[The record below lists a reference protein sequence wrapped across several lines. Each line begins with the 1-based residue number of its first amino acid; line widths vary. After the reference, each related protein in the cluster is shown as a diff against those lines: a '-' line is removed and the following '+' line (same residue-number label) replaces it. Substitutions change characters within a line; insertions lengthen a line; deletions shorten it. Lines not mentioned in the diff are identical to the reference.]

1 MSALARR
8 PHRRGGALV
17 APALLLL
24 ARLAIVS
31 AVRVAFIADTGI
43 GNDNPG
49 GYWTDFYGNRQAPRY
64 DVGGVPC
71 VNFKGEPCRQYSRAR
86 DVIAAVRDNGADLVV
101 HAGDLDYESSPRMW
115 RRFVDE
121 TIRGAG
127 MDYLAVKGNH
137 DADGWDGVRWL
148 WNGDPDGYAA
158 QLRPTLPA
166 GADCRGEYGTAMVCD
181 YRGVTLVLSDVGV
194 DAAGES
200 ANARQY
206 EHIDRALRESSNPWK
221 VCVWHMNMEDMQVS
235 YKGDSVGWGA
245 FEICR
250 RRGAFVVN
258 GHAHSYAR
266 TKEMARYGRKVYGHT
281 KKELVVSHPGIDR
294 VYLSSGENG
303 TNGVAVVGFGGY
315 KNEPQLRGG
324 DHWAKIY
331 SSECLSGDDACER
344 APEARMFGALMCDFS
359 DARPGAEAEC
369 WTVTTVEKDASRA
382 EKRRAYRNP
391 ADRFFLVVG
400 ARPERSS
407 EVYLNAAKPRAR
419 RAFDGDLK
427 RADPDCVDVQPPAYD
442 CARQREWGKCDS
454 WFMTDGGYCEKTC
467 GRCVDLY
474 PGGLRDY
481 DDYADADANADADPP
496 EADAIGDDPMD
507 DVDFKALADDVLR
520 SIGGD

>member
-1 MSALARR
+1 
-8 PHRRGGALV
+8 
-17 APALLLL
+17 
-24 ARLAIVS
+24 
-31 AVRVAFIADTGI
+31 
-43 GNDNPG
+43 
-49 GYWTDFYGNRQAPRY
+49 
-64 DVGGVPC
+64 
-71 VNFKGEPCRQYSRAR
+71 
-86 DVIAAVRDNGADLVV
+86 
-101 HAGDLDYESSPRMW
+101 MW

-127 MDYLAVKGNH
+127 MDYLAAKGNH
-137 DADGWDGVRWL
+137 DADGWDGVQWL

-194 DAAGES
+194 DVAGES

-266 TKEMARYGRKVYGHT
+266 SKEMARYGRKVYGHT

-331 SSECLSGDDACER
+331 SSECLPGDDACER
-344 APEARMFGALMCDFS
+344 APEARKFGALMCDFS
-359 DARPGAEAEC
+359 DAQPGAEAEC

-391 ADRFFLVVG
+391 ADRFFLVAG
-400 ARPERSS
+400 PRSERA
-407 EVYLNAAKPRAR
+407 EVYLNAAEPRTR
-419 RAFDGDLK
+419 RAFDGDIT
-427 RADPDCVDVQPPAYD
+427 RADPDCVDVQPPRYD

-454 WFMTDGGYCEKTC
+454 WFMINGGYCEKTC
-467 GRCVDLY
+467 GRCVALF
-474 PGGLRDY
+474 PGGSGITTTTSTRTRPNRTRSGTIPWTPSISKRSRVTSCVRSEGSSRGGKGVGSRRRANASGRTPRAAKRAQS
-481 DDYADADANADADPP
+481 DDVARVDANRVNDTFYESATSTDICASR
-496 EADAIGDDPMD
+496 ASRGCSR
-507 DVDFKALADDVLR
+507 VDRTFSSPDT
-520 SIGGD
+520 

>member
-1 MSALARR
+1 
-8 PHRRGGALV
+8 
-17 APALLLL
+17 
-24 ARLAIVS
+24 
-31 AVRVAFIADTGI
+31 
-43 GNDNPG
+43 
-49 GYWTDFYGNRQAPRY
+49 
-64 DVGGVPC
+64 
-71 VNFKGEPCRQYSRAR
+71 
-86 DVIAAVRDNGADLVV
+86 
-101 HAGDLDYESSPRMW
+101 
-115 RRFVDE
+115 
-121 TIRGAG
+121 

-315 KNEPQLRGG
+315 KNEPQLRGATTG
-324 DHWAKIY
+324 RRFTRA
-331 SSECLSGDDACER
+331 SVSGRRRVR
-344 APEARMFGALMCDFS
+344 ARAEARKFGARCAISRTRDR
-359 DARPGAEAEC
+359 ARRRSAGRSPP
-369 WTVTTVEKDASRA
+369 SR
-382 EKRRAYRNP
+382 RT
-391 ADRFFLVVG
+391 
-400 ARPERSS
+400 
-407 EVYLNAAKPRAR
+407 PRAR
-419 RAFDGDLK
+419 RRDARTGTRRIVFSSSPELG
-427 RADPDCVDVQPPAYD
+427 RSARRGVSQRRRNREPA
-442 CARQREWGKCDS
+442 ARSTATSNARIPTAWTCNRRHTTARDRKNGEMRLVVHDRRRVLRENG
-454 WFMTDGGYCEKTC
+454 
-467 GRCVDLY
+467 GRCVELY

-481 DDYADADANADADPP
+481 DDYADPDPDADPP
-496 EADAIGDDPMD
+496 EADAIGNDPMD